1 MDPSARRLL
10 TRCLLVVMFFT
21 ALLGGWVIAKHGGR
35 RGRIGKPPAAVENQP
50 KHMNNNTLGI
60 FNLKGSWPSQG
71 AYPIDTPTPFR

>member
-35 RGRIGKPPAAVENQP
+35 RGRIGKPPAAAENQP
-50 KHMNNNTLGI
+50 NNMNTKTLGI
-60 FNLKGSWPSQG
+60 FNLKGSLSCLG
-71 AYPIDTPTPFR
+71 CFR

>member
-10 TRCLLVVMFFT
+10 TRCLLVAMFFT

-35 RGRIGKPPAAVENQP
+35 RGRIGKPPAAAENQP
-50 KHMNNNTLGI
+50 KDITTKALGI
-60 FNLKGSWPSQG
+60 YNLKGSWPSLG